1 MEGSPDEHAV
11 LLGGDLALAA
21 DADAARMADDLADH
35 VLGRLAFDALH
46 VGLPAADRP
55 LGDVIGPD
63 VGSHRGRGFAVPVT
77 KIEVQFADTKR

>member
-21 DADAARMADDLADH
+21 DADAAGVADDLADH

-46 VGLPAADRP
+46 VRLPAADRP
-55 LGDVIGPD
+55 LGDVVGPD
-63 VGSHRGRGFAVPVT
+63 VGSHRGRGFTVSAM
-77 KIEVQFADTKR
+77 KMKQC